1 MSLRAI
7 WVGERDI
14 EAETSGGERI
24 GMGEGDPRPTE
35 YLLAGI
41 AGCAAKTFLRVAAER
56 GIDIEAI
63 NIEVTA
69 RRASGIP
76 EVFEHILVIFEVIAP
91 EVSDEELDEI
101 LQLTD
106 RECPV
111 VQSLVAGVEIVLD
124 LKTM

>member
-1 MSLRAI
+1 MNLRAL

-14 EAETSGGERI
+14 EAETSDGERI
-24 GMGEGDPRPTE
+24 GMAEGDPRPTE

-41 AGCAAKTFLRVAAER
+41 AGCAGKTFLRFAAQR
-56 GIDIEAI
+56 GFEIEAI
-63 NIEVTA
+63 SIEVTA
-69 RRASGIP
+69 RRAEGAP
-76 EVFEHILVIFEVIAP
+76 EVFEHILVTFEVLAP
-91 EVSDEELDEI
+91 EASDEELDEL

-106 RECPV
+106 RFCPV